1 MSPAHPAKSLNDL
14 LARLADGELSEQE
27 AVALEIL
34 LQQSAENRAHYR
46 TFLAVHQAL
55 QESFQSDAETP
66 FPIPARRARSW
77 GWIAAAAAV
86 VLATAAVW
94 HALLPHGT
102 PPVAGKPATA
112 PTTKPVLAVVAA
124 AEGVEWNLPCPA
136 DAGTQLPAGPANLT
150 KGELVLT
157 LANGQTVSLRG
168 PASFNLVSEREVD
181 FLSGVIGVKQEP
193 SQGIFVVRLPKGA
206 VVCSSAEYS
215 IHTRSD
221 GVSSLFVFSGTTSAS
236 TVDRNGRSREEAVVV
251 KGGSLDISERLVR
264 CSLPGGDFSRVPRP
278 LPTHESVADQSY
290 ADAVAADSPVA
301 SWRFEETDAKGSVRP
316 THGSQP
322 LDLRENATLAGP
334 PGRRFLAVDDNRR
347 RGFAYTAG
355 PAVPLTREGFT
366 VECLVFS
373 ATESYSSA
381 VILESATT
389 PPPTKGS
396 IHHAPQICAIERMGR
411 MGEKIGHIH
420 PDYALRS
427 VLRFPAG
434 YEGGTNVYSSKS
446 HLLHAWHHAAL
457 TYDGSV
463 MRLYLDGLPTDEA
476 ATISQWTG
484 DTVRV
489 VVGRL
494 QPMPQDELRQWIGG
508 IDEVAIYPRPLPP
521 DAILRHSQALRRR

>member
-1 MSPAHPAKSLNDL
+1 MSRAHPAKSLDDL

-66 FPIPARRARSW
+66 FPIPARRAKPW

-86 VLATAAVW
+86 VLATATIW
-94 HALLPHGT
+94 HTLLPHGA
-102 PPVAGKPATA
+102 PLVADNPSAA
-112 PTTKPVLAVVAA
+112 PTTQPVLAVVAV
-124 AEGVEWNLPCPA
+124 AEGVEWNLPWPA

-150 KGELVLT
+150 QGELVLT

-168 PASFNLVSEREVD
+168 PASFNLVSEREVA
-181 FLSGVIGVKQEP
+181 LQSGVIGVNQE
-193 SQGIFVVRLPKGA
+193 STQGIFVVRLPKGA
-206 VVCSSAEYS
+206 VVCSAAEYS
-215 IHTRSD
+215 IHTRPD
-221 GVSSLFVFSGTTSAS
+221 GVSSLFVFNGATRVS
-236 TVDRNGRSREEAVVV
+236 TVDSNGRSREEAVVA
-251 KGGSLDISERLVR
+251 KGGSLDISDRLVR
-264 CSLPGGDFSRVPRP
+264 CSLTAGDFSRVPRP
-278 LPTHESVADQSY
+278 LPTHESVAGQSY
-290 ADAVAADSPVA
+290 AEAVAADTPVA
-301 SWRFEETDAKGSVRP
+301 SWRFEEMDAKGSVRP

-322 LDLRENATLAGP
+322 LELRENAKLAGP

-347 RGFAYTAG
+347 RGFAYTAA
-355 PAVPLTREGFT
+355 PAVPLTRDGFT
-366 VECLVFS
+366 VECLIFS

-381 VILESATT
+381 VILESATAPA
-389 PPPTKGS
+389 PPEGP

-411 MGEKIGHIH
+411 MGENIGHIH
-420 PDYALRS
+420 PDYAMRS
-427 VLRFPAG
+427 VVRFPGG

-463 MRLYLDGLPTDEA
+463 MRLYLDGLLTDEA
-476 ATISQWTG
+476 ATGFHWEG
-484 DTVRV
+484 DTARV

-494 QPMPQDELRQWIGG
+494 QPMPQDELRQWVGG

-521 DAILRHSQALRRR
+521 DAILRHAQALRR